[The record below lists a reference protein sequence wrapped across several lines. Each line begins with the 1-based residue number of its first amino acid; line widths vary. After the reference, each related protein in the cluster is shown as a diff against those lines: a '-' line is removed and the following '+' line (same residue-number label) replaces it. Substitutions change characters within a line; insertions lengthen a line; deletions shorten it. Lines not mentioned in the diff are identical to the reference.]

1 MCFCCCTVILAVPYE
16 IQRSNK
22 KWVAEK
28 MDTGKLWVTSLH
40 TPSSYVTFF
49 SLFSWTSLPNFLS
62 DLHFKWPLVLFQD
75 LLDSN
80 YSEHVIKTLRGYT
93 EGVLVTQSFVINI
106 LCGWQISILLHHIS
120 WCHQPLAT
128 ISFFP
133 KWMTSGTCYV
143 LFSVGTI
150 IKDSHHRKSPTRPEQ
165 AKAWEE
171 NLGFVV

>member
-49 SLFSWTSLPNFLS
+49 SVFSWTSLPNFLS

-106 LCGWQISILLHHIS
+106 KYTLWVVDFDSVTSYLMVSPAFSNNKFSFRNGWPVARATFCFQLAPLSKIL
-120 WCHQPLAT
+120 T
-128 ISFFP
+128 I
-133 KWMTSGTCYV
+133 
-143 LFSVGTI
+143 
-150 IKDSHHRKSPTRPEQ
+150 
-165 AKAWEE
+165 A
-171 NLGFVV
+171 NLRHVPSRLKPGKKI

>member
-1 MCFCCCTVILAVPYE
+1 MCFCCCTVILSVPYE

-128 ISFFP
+128 ISFLSEMDDQWHVLRFVFSWHHYQRFSP
-133 KWMTSGTCYV
+133 SQISDTSRAG
-143 LFSVGTI
+143 
-150 IKDSHHRKSPTRPEQ
+150 
-165 AKAWEE
+165 
-171 NLGFVV
+171 